1 MNEMML
7 DLGKRVLDSGNFK
20 WREGMLAWNGS
31 GYERFCNSDTWDY
44 SGSMIPDLSDPATVG
59 CAIAVLRD
67 VFDDETV
74 CVYALDLAMIGTT
87 WIVTGMPRTY
97 ARGAS
102 ESIALTNSFEE
113 SAKPEILEES
123 DAHVSNVIEILDHT
137 ES

>member
-1 MNEMML
+1 MDDFL
-7 DLGKRVLDSGNFK
+7 TDLGKRVLESGNFQ

-59 CAIAVLRD
+59 CAIAVLRGI
-67 VFDDETV
+67 FRDETV

-102 ESIALTNSFEE
+102 EAIAITNSFEE
-113 SAKPEILEES
+113 SAKPELVDES
-123 DAHVSNVIEILDHT
+123 EVSGGGVIEM
-137 ES
+137 